1 MADLTIKEVA
11 ARFGVGP
18 AAVRYWCRR
27 HLFAG
32 AYELETQRGP
42 VWRVPEADLVGF
54 RPPKKTGR
62 PRKEGAATPAAPPAR
77 KEAA

>member
-1 MADLTIKEVA
+1 MADLTIREVA

-27 HLFAG
+27 RLFPS
-32 AYELETQRGP
+32 AYELKTQRGP
-42 VWRVPEADLVGF
+42 VWRIPEAELDGF
-54 RPPKKTGR
+54 QPPKKTGR
-62 PRKEGAATPAAPPAR
+62 PRKLKDAHAPAPAPR